1 METSAFQAFKLAVMT
16 ATSLSKDALHVY
28 FGLIVWLTSAVALRR
43 SVRSSLPLGV
53 VMAVAIIAEGW
64 DASDDI
70 ATLGHWRLGA
80 SAHDLVNT
88 LFWPTSLLL
97 LARFTRILER

>member
-1 METSAFQAFKLAVMT
+1 METSAFQAFRLAVMT

-70 ATLGHWRLGA
+70 AHWRLGA

-88 LFWPTSLLL
+88 LFWPTSLVL